1 MSLRLLAFALIS
13 LFIISPVWADD
24 DEARLN
30 ELKSE
35 IKKLEHWL
43 NSAKDEYAG
52 LNKSLKQSD
61 EEIGALLK
69 QIQQTQTQ
77 LREEQ
82 ARLKKLRLEQTQLH
96 QLQTEHQRHLSQQ
109 VIASRNMGDESA
121 LRLWLAQDDPQQ
133 SQRLMRY
140 FSYFNQ
146 ARVENIEHTMAELVR
161 LDQIAELIVQQEQA
175 LKSTEQSLLNK
186 NTTLSSKRKD
196 QQRILANLSKKMNT
210 ESQRLT
216 QKQADRKRLENLLAE
231 VETILANS
239 PRQNDERPFNKMK
252 GKLPRPV
259 AGRVLKAFGNANS
272 ETMSRW
278 EGWQIG
284 VQEGAEVRAI
294 HHGRVVFSDWLRGFG
309 LLLIIDHGQGYLSL
323 YAHNETLLRDVGSW
337 VNGGD
342 IVAAAGRSGGLT
354 DPALYFEIRYQG
366 RPQDPAVWI
375 R

>member
-1 MSLRLLAFALIS
+1 MSLRLLAFALMS

-186 NTTLSSKRKD
+186 NKTLSSKRKD

-342 IVAAAGRSGGLT
+342 VVAAAGRSGGLT

>member
-1 MSLRLLAFALIS
+1 MSLRLLAFALMS
-13 LFIISPVWADD
+13 LFVVSPVWADD
-24 DEARLN
+24 ETRLN

-35 IKKLEHWL
+35 IKKLEQWL
-43 NSAKDEYAG
+43 NSAKDEYADI
-52 LNKSLKQSD
+52 NKSLKQSD

-175 LKSTEQSLLNK
+175 LKSTEQSLRNK

-272 ETMSRW
+272 DTMSRW
-278 EGWQIG
+278 EGWQIS
-284 VQEGAEVRAI
+284 VQDGAEVRAI

-342 IVAAAGRSGGLT
+342 VVAAAGRSGGLT

>member
-35 IKKLEHWL
+35 IKKLEQWL
-43 NSAKDEYAG
+43 NSAKDEYAD
-52 LNKSLKQSD
+52 LNKALKQSD

-186 NTTLSSKRKD
+186 NKTLSSKRKD

-239 PRQNDERPFNKMK
+239 PRQNDERPFSKMK

-272 ETMSRW
+272 DTMSRW
-278 EGWQIG
+278 EGWQIS

-342 IVAAAGRSGGLT
+342 VVAAAGRSGGLT
-354 DPALYFEIRYQG
+354 DPALYFGIRYQG

>member
-1 MSLRLLAFALIS
+1 MSLRLLAFALMS

-186 NTTLSSKRKD
+186 NKTLSSKRKD

-239 PRQNDERPFNKMK
+239 PRQNDERPFSKMK

-272 ETMSRW
+272 DTMSRW
-278 EGWQIG
+278 EGWQIS

-342 IVAAAGRSGGLT
+342 VVAAAGRSGGLT

>member
-35 IKKLEHWL
+35 IKKLEQWL
-43 NSAKDEYAG
+43 NSAKDEYAD

-186 NTTLSSKRKD
+186 NKTLSSKRKD

-239 PRQNDERPFNKMK
+239 PRQNDERPFSKMK

-272 ETMSRW
+272 DTMSRW
-278 EGWQIG
+278 EGWQIS

-342 IVAAAGRSGGLT
+342 VVAAAGRSGGLT

>member
-1 MSLRLLAFALIS
+1 MSLRLLAFALMS

-35 IKKLEHWL
+35 IKKLEQWL
-43 NSAKDEYAG
+43 NSAKDEYAD

-61 EEIGALLK
+61 KEIGALLK

-186 NTTLSSKRKD
+186 NKTLSSKRKD

-239 PRQNDERPFNKMK
+239 PRQNDERPFSKMK

-272 ETMSRW
+272 DTMSRW
-278 EGWQIG
+278 EGWQIS

-342 IVAAAGRSGGLT
+342 VVAAAGRSGGLT

>member
-1 MSLRLLAFALIS
+1 MSLRLLAFALMS

-35 IKKLEHWL
+35 IKKLEQWL
-43 NSAKDEYAG
+43 NSAKDEYAD

-272 ETMSRW
+272 DTMSRW
-278 EGWQIG
+278 EGWQIS
-284 VQEGAEVRAI
+284 VQDGAEVHAI
-294 HHGRVVFSDWLRGFG
+294 HHGQVVFSDWLRGFG

-342 IVAAAGRSGGLT
+342 VVAAAGRSGGLT

>member
-1 MSLRLLAFALIS
+1 MSLRLLAFALMS

-35 IKKLEHWL
+35 IKKLEQWL
-43 NSAKDEYAG
+43 NSAKDEYAD
-52 LNKSLKQSD
+52 LNKALKQSD

-186 NTTLSSKRKD
+186 NKTLSSKRKD

-239 PRQNDERPFNKMK
+239 PRQNDERPFSKMK

-272 ETMSRW
+272 DTMSRW
-278 EGWQIG
+278 EGWQIS

-342 IVAAAGRSGGLT
+342 VVAAAGRSGGLT

>member
-1 MSLRLLAFALIS
+1 MSLRLLAFALMS

-35 IKKLEHWL
+35 IKKLEQWL
-43 NSAKDEYAG
+43 NSAKDEYAD

-186 NTTLSSKRKD
+186 NKTLSSKRKD

-239 PRQNDERPFNKMK
+239 PRQNDERPFSKMK

-272 ETMSRW
+272 DTMSRW
-278 EGWQIG
+278 EGWQIS

-342 IVAAAGRSGGLT
+342 VVAAAGRSGGLT

>member
-1 MSLRLLAFALIS
+1 MSLRLLAFALLS
-13 LFIISPVWADD
+13 LFVVSPVWADD
-24 DEARLN
+24 ETRLN

-35 IKKLEHWL
+35 IKKLEQWL
-43 NSAKDEYAG
+43 NSAKDEYADI
-52 LNKSLKQSD
+52 NKSLKQSD

-175 LKSTEQSLLNK
+175 LKSTEQSLRNK
-186 NTTLSSKRKD
+186 NTMLSSKRKD

-272 ETMSRW
+272 DTMSRW
-278 EGWQIG
+278 EGWQIS
-284 VQEGAEVRAI
+284 VQDGAEVRAI

-342 IVAAAGRSGGLT
+342 VVAAAGRSGGLT

>member
-35 IKKLEHWL
+35 IKKLEQWL
-43 NSAKDEYAG
+43 NSAKDEYAD
-52 LNKSLKQSD
+52 LNKALKQSD

-186 NTTLSSKRKD
+186 NKTLSSKRKD

-239 PRQNDERPFNKMK
+239 PRQNDERPFSKMK

-272 ETMSRW
+272 DTMSRW
-278 EGWQIG
+278 EGWQIS

-342 IVAAAGRSGGLT
+342 VVAAAGRSGGLT

>member
-1 MSLRLLAFALIS
+1 
-13 LFIISPVWADD
+13 
-24 DEARLN
+24 
-30 ELKSE
+30 
-35 IKKLEHWL
+35 
-43 NSAKDEYAG
+43 
-52 LNKSLKQSD
+52 
-61 EEIGALLK
+61 
-69 QIQQTQTQ
+69 
-77 LREEQ
+77 
-82 ARLKKLRLEQTQLH
+82 
-96 QLQTEHQRHLSQQ
+96 
-109 VIASRNMGDESA
+109 
-121 LRLWLAQDDPQQ
+121 
-133 SQRLMRY
+133 
-140 FSYFNQ
+140 
-146 ARVENIEHTMAELVR
+146 MAELVR

-186 NTTLSSKRKD
+186 NKTLSSKRKD

-239 PRQNDERPFNKMK
+239 PRQNDERPFSKMK

-272 ETMSRW
+272 DTMSRW
-278 EGWQIG
+278 EGWQIS

-342 IVAAAGRSGGLT
+342 VVAAAGRSGGLT

>member
-1 MSLRLLAFALIS
+1 MSLRLLAFALMS

-35 IKKLEHWL
+35 IKKLEQWL
-43 NSAKDEYAG
+43 NSAKDEYAD

>member
-1 MSLRLLAFALIS
+1 MSLRLLAFALMS

-35 IKKLEHWL
+35 IKKLEQWL
-43 NSAKDEYAG
+43 NSAKDEYAD

-175 LKSTEQSLLNK
+175 LKSTEHSLLNK
-186 NTTLSSKRKD
+186 NKTLSSKRKD

-239 PRQNDERPFNKMK
+239 PRQNDERPFSKMK

-272 ETMSRW
+272 DTMSRW
-278 EGWQIG
+278 EGWQIS

-342 IVAAAGRSGGLT
+342 VVAAAGRSGGLT